1 MSDEALHEF
10 DKEICRWVRRPEGA
24 DRGVPGPAIVYP
36 DGLVIY
42 VDLEGKYLMEDQ
54 WTPKEAADYF
64 K

>member
-1 MSDEALHEF
+1 MA
-10 DKEICRWVRRPEGA
+10 C
-24 DRGVPGPAIVYP
+24 GVPGPAIVYP